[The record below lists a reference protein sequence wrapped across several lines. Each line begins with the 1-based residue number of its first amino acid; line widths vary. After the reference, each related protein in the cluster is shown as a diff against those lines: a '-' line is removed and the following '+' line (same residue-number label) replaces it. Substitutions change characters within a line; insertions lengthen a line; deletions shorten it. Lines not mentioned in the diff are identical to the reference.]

1 MPGQL
6 SNFMK
11 NFGKFIY
18 AEAQPFIPVMKALKS
33 GGEMAGKIFWNLNKL
48 DDPKINDM
56 EKASAIFDTVTAPL
70 SPVPIV
76 GPILDLAGIAAAY
89 ITDVIEGRKDPPPVS
104 SDINSKI
111 NPIGNI
117 GNKVIG
123 SSTFKNFFR
132 NW

>member
-1 MPGQL
+1 
-6 SNFMK
+6 MK

-18 AEAQPFIPVMKALKS
+18 TEAQPFIPVMKAFKQ
-33 GGEMAGKIFWNLNKL
+33 GGEIAGDIFWNLNKL
-48 DDPKINDM
+48 DNPKINDV
-56 EKASAIFDTVTAPL
+56 EKASAIFDMATSPL
-70 SPVPIV
+70 SLVPLV
-76 GPILDLAGIAAAY
+76 GTMVDLAGIAAPY
-89 ITDVIEGRKDPPPVS
+89 ITGVIEGRKDPPPVS

-123 SSTFKNFFR
+123 SSAFKNFFR